1 MMLGNSLILI
11 GSFTIIVSIPLES
24 MSTDDGLTNSH
35 RDIFDVVEDFSDDYS
50 DDLKNKREWKMRMFK
65 RDPVDT
71 NLYEDYNENDSNK
84 RGQPWKMRMFK
95 RSRDPWKMRMFKRFP
110 IPYYWSSQLEKKSPW
125 KMRMFKR
132 YTNINEF
139 KRPDKWQM
147 RMFKRDP
154 ELGMHSMD
162 SAEI

>member
-1 MMLGNSLILI
+1 MMLGNSLLILI

-24 MSTDDGLTNSH
+24 MDKDVDSQ
-35 RDIFDVVEDFSDDYS
+35 RDIFDVVEEFSDDYS
-50 DDLKNKREWKMRMFK
+50 EELKNKRKWQMRMFK
-65 RDPVDT
+65 RDSDDGEVD
-71 NLYEDYNENDSNK
+71 EDYIDNNMNK

-95 RSRDPWKMRMFKRFP
+95 RSRDPWKMRMFKRFQ
-110 IPYYWSSQLEKKSPW
+110 IPYYWSSQFEKKSPW

-132 YTNINEF
+132 YANINEF

-154 ELGMHSMD
+154 ELGQHSVNV
-162 SAEI
+162 AELE